1 MSDSVMASR
10 RNVLVLGHSFIS
22 RLSRYVN
29 ELPSRSNLGLQYDS
43 VRFTGLPGGSIN
55 RIVREFSRSYRESH
69 FDLVC
74 LQCGGND
81 LSSPSAD
88 PESVVREL
96 CAFVDWLL
104 DIGGVRKVAVCKL
117 FFRASTRTRKGDV
130 SVEVYND
137 RVSQVNSLL
146 AERLCMPRAILW
158 DHRRSIW
165 NVFPLLH
172 TDGVHLRD
180 QKPYFRSIKSCVI
193 FALGSD

>member
-1 MSDSVMASR
+1 MASR

-146 AERLCMPRAILW
+146 AEHHLPPKK
-158 DHRRSIW
+158 RRTAATNNVHAPEPQQQQANTASVPDADSRDLSQEPERGTTSI
-165 NVFPLLH
+165 
-172 TDGVHLRD
+172 TEDR
-180 QKPYFRSIKSCVI
+180 
-193 FALGSD
+193 